1 MLFRKFISVCLL
13 LLISS
18 IFFISEAQNKNR
30 IYLQY
35 IDTYKDL
42 AIEHQR
48 KYKIPASITLA
59 QGLLESGAGRGT
71 LARKSNNHF
80 GIKCH
85 KWQGQKVYHD
95 DDAKGECFRKYAS
108 AEESVRDHSEFLD
121 NSPRYQELFKL
132 DPLDYKGWA
141 YGLKAAGYAT
151 DPNYPQRLIKI
162 IEENRLYLLD
172 QHKEMP
178 EELPRRHEPVGEQLP
193 EPVVSAAEKID
204 VDNYIVS
211 VQKLRGYA
219 LYHNN
224 GSQFIVADNGDTFES
239 LGRKIGISAKRLR
252 KLNDLP
258 ANAQL
263 SGGEMVYVRSKA
275 KRSGNGKLIHIVRE
289 GDTMHS
295 ISQQYGIRLKNL
307 ANMNHRDV
315 DARLEVGQQIRLM

>member
-1 MLFRKFISVCLL
+1 MSFGKITALLCGLFVVGGLWA
-13 LLISS
+13 
-18 IFFISEAQNKNR
+18 AQPR
-30 IYLQY
+30 MSREEY
-35 IDTYKDL
+35 IRRYKGL
-42 AIEHQR
+42 VLESQEV
-48 KYKIPASITLA
+48 YGIPASVKMA
-59 QGLLESGAGRGT
+59 QALLESDNGNSR
-71 LARKSNNHF
+71 LAREANNHF
-80 GIKCH
+80 GIKC
-85 KWQGQKVYHD
+85 KSDWTGMTISHD

-108 AEESVRDHSEFLD
+108 AEESFKDHSEFLD
-121 NSPRYQELFKL
+121 NSPRYQDLFKL

-151 DPNYPQRLIKI
+151 DPNYPERLIKI
-162 IEENRLYLLD
+162 IEDNKLYLLD
-172 QHKEMP
+172 RNQELP
-178 EELPRRHEPVGEQLP
+178 EELPRRP
-193 EPVVSAAEKID
+193 EPVVTETPAPSAVPVEKID

-211 VQKLRGYA
+211 LEKLKGYT

-224 GSQFIVADNGDTFES
+224 GSQFIVANEGDTFES
-239 LGRKIGISAKRLR
+239 LGRRIGISAKRLR

-258 ANAQL
+258 ADAQL

-307 ANMNHRDV
+307 ANMNHRDT

>member
-1 MLFRKFISVCLL
+1 MNFGKITVAVCGLFVVGGVLA
-13 LLISS
+13 
-18 IFFISEAQNKNR
+18 AQPR
-30 IYLQY
+30 MSREEY
-35 IDTYKDL
+35 IRRYKEL
-42 AIEHQR
+42 VLESQEV
-48 KYKIPASITLA
+48 YGIPASVKMA
-59 QGLLESGAGRGT
+59 QALLESDSGNSR
-71 LARKSNNHF
+71 LAREANNHF
-80 GIKCH
+80 GIKC
-85 KWQGQKVYHD
+85 KRDWTGMTISHD

-108 AEESVRDHSEFLD
+108 AEESFRDHSEFLD

-151 DPNYPQRLIKI
+151 DPNYPQRLIRI

-172 QHKEMP
+172 QHKELP